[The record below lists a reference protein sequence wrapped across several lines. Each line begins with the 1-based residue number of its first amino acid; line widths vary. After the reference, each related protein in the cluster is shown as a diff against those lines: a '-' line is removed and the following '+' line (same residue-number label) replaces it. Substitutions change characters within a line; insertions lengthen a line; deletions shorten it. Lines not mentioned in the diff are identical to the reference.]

1 MTSTP
6 SHTNRLI
13 HETSP
18 YLLQHAHNPVDW
30 YPWGPEAL
38 ARARAED
45 KPILLSVGY
54 SACHWCH
61 VMAHESFEDPE
72 TAALMNEL
80 FVNIKVDR
88 EERPDIDAIY
98 MEAVQAMTQ
107 HGGWPMTVFLTPD
120 GKPFFGG
127 TYFPPEP
134 RYGMPGFRQV
144 LLAVADAW
152 RNRRRELE
160 LAGERIAELLGRSVV
175 AGASDAALTPAL
187 LERATQG
194 FLRSHDP
201 VEGGFGSAPK
211 FPQPMNLDFL
221 LQRHAHTGDRAA
233 LQAALLTLRKMAAG
247 GIYDQLGGGF
257 HRYSTDDHWLVP
269 HFEKMLYDNAQLA
282 RAYLHA
288 WQITGDA
295 TFRRIVEETLDY
307 VLREMTA
314 PEGGFYSTQD
324 ADSEGQEGK
333 FFLWTPSEINALLG
347 PEDGRLFCVCYGVTE
362 RGNFREG
369 GPGANILHVGRQPEA
384 IARELGVAPER
395 LAEAV
400 ARGRA
405 RLFAAREQRVRP
417 GRDDKIL
424 AEWNGLMIHAFAEA
438 GAALDRP
445 DYIAAAGRAAR
456 FVLEQMAERTEPPI
470 GGATDGQGSDEA
482 GWRTGIRLFRTWK
495 DGRAHLNAYLEDYA
509 AVGVGLVA
517 LYQATFALHWL
528 EAALALAETVIAH
541 FADDAGGGFFQTSGD
556 HEQLIVR
563 RKEFVDNAVP
573 SGNALAA
580 ELLLRLGRLLDRADF
595 IARAAAVLQ
604 PMAEAMGQHP
614 LAFGRLLATLDL
626 YLDPGQEIV
635 IVGDR
640 AAADTRRLLAEV
652 WRRYLPHSVLAC
664 AAADDVAAQ
673 ALIPLLAGRGQI
685 GGRATAYV
693 CRNRVCNLPVVEPAD
708 LAAQLAGAGRAT

>member
-1 MTSTP
+1 MSSTP
-6 SHTNRLI
+6 PYTNRLI

-38 ARARAED
+38 ARAQAED
-45 KPILLSVGY
+45 RPILLSVGY

-134 RYGMPGFRQV
+134 RYGMPSFRQV

-160 LAGERIAELLGRSVV
+160 LAGERIAELLGRSAA
-175 AGASDAALTPAL
+175 AGSSAAALTPAL

-194 FLRSHDP
+194 LLRSHDP
-201 VEGGFGSAPK
+201 VEGGFGAAPK

-221 LQRHAHTGDRAA
+221 LQRYAHTGDRAA
-233 LQAALLTLRKMAAG
+233 LQAVLLTLRKMAAG

-269 HFEKMLYDNAQLA
+269 HFEKMLYDNAQLV
-282 RAYLHA
+282 RTYLHA

-295 TFRRIVEETLDY
+295 AFRRIVEETLDY
-307 VLREMTA
+307 VLREMAA

-333 FFLWTPSEINALLG
+333 FFLWTPAEIYALLG
-347 PEDGRLFCVCYGVTE
+347 PEDGRLFCAWYGVTE

-369 GPGANILHVGRQPEA
+369 GPGANILHVVGEPQA
-384 IARELGVAPER
+384 AARELGVTAER

-400 ARGRA
+400 ARGRG
-405 RLFAAREQRVRP
+405 RLFAARERRVRP
-417 GRDDKIL
+417 GRDEKIL
-424 AEWNGLMIHAFAEA
+424 AEWNGLMIQAFAEA
-438 GAALDRP
+438 GAALGRP
-445 DYIAAAGRAAR
+445 DYVAIAERAAQ
-456 FVLEQMAERTEPPI
+456 FVLEQMAERTEQVTGETADRP
-470 GGATDGQGSDEA
+470 GAGAARGAA
-482 GWRTGIRLFRTWK
+482 GLRLFRTWK

-517 LYQATFALHWL
+517 VYQATFALHWL
-528 EAALALAETVIAH
+528 EAALALAEALIAR
-541 FADDAGGGFFQTSGD
+541 FADAAGGGFFQTSGD
-556 HEQLIVR
+556 HEQLIAR

-580 ELLLRLGRLLDRADF
+580 ELLLRLGRLLERDDF
-595 IARAAAVLQ
+595 IGRAATALQ
-604 PMAEAMGQHP
+604 PAAEAMGQHP
-614 LAFGRLLATLDL
+614 LAFGRLLSALDL
-626 YLDPGQEIV
+626 YLHPGQEIV
-635 IVGDR
+635 VIGER
-640 AAADTRRLLAEV
+640 AAADTQRLLSEV
-652 WRRYLPHSVLAC
+652 WRRYLPYSVLVC
-664 AAADDVAAQ
+664 AAADDAAAQ
-673 ALIPLLAGRGQI
+673 ALIPLLIGRGPI

-693 CRNRVCNLPVVEPAD
+693 CRNRVCHLPVVEPTD
-708 LAAQLAGAGRAT
+708 LAAQLAGPGRAG